1 MDGRKSCVVGP
12 KGEPSK
18 VDTKPPK
25 KKFKAEQQTLQVQK
39 VERHKGNKLVS
50 KERKRAKDKRL
61 HPPGSQYSRKSS
73 EKDKVQEEFQTD
85 SIDNIKEEV
94 HCPNDGQQSLL
105 TFEPRR
111 SERPSAVD
119 DQDGGT
125 DDHQSRH
132 VPLKTTGKG
141 RKPSKSKPSTV
152 RRSGVVMVH
161 HVHRQTTPHSL
172 QTVLSQIPAHT
183 FGQGEHVSSW

>member
-1 MDGRKSCVVGP
+1 MDGRKCCVVGP

-18 VDTKPPK
+18 VNTKPPK
-25 KKFKAEQQTLQVQK
+25 KKFKAEQQMLQVQK

-61 HPPGSQYSRKSS
+61 DLPGSQYSRESS
-73 EKDKVQEEFQTD
+73 EKDKVQGEFQPD
-85 SIDNIKEEV
+85 SIDNSKEELQYP
-94 HCPNDGQQSLL
+94 HDRQQSLL

-125 DDHQSRH
+125 DDHQLGH

-141 RKPSKSKPSTV
+141 RKPSKSKPATG

-161 HVHRQTTPHSL
+161 HIHRQTTPHSL
-172 QTVLSQIPAHT
+172 QTVLSQIPTHT